1 MFGGGDKGNSQTALL
16 QGVMGM
22 LGGSGI
28 NGLIGKFDSIGL
40 GDKARSW
47 VGDGPN
53 EPVSG
58 DQVRQAFGDQEM
70 TQIAEKA
77 GLSTEDASN
86 QLAEI
91 LPGTVNELTP
101 GGVIPDQDQLKQQ
114 LKSVT
119 DRFAA

>member
-1 MFGGGDKGNSQTALL
+1 
-16 QGVMGM
+16 
-22 LGGSGI
+22 
-28 NGLIGKFDSIGL
+28 
-40 GDKARSW
+40 
-47 VGDGPN
+47 
-53 EPVSG
+53 VSG

-91 LPGTVNELTP
+91 LPETVNELTP